1 MTSIFIRRSL
11 PRRRQNERS
20 QAIYLTRS
28 SAPCARAHKRLVNA
42 AHAVLDGGGLRELNV
57 RGSELWVEFTAD
69 WDIHEPW
76 YSFMVNGEFFS
87 RRMAQKGTERVCVF
101 RGMDPEKVKNVRIFK
116 DTQAMNADPESVL
129 QINAIETDGEF
140 LPVPERNLKIE
151 FIGDSITS
159 GEGDIGAK
167 AETDWISMFFSAE
180 NNYAVM
186 VSRALNADIRVSS
199 QSGWGVCCGWNNDPN
214 SAIPPIYGQLCGLLS
229 GEKNIALGAKE
240 PYDFTK
246 WQPNYVFIN
255 LGTNDCGAFS
265 QPAWTDETTGETF
278 QNRRTEDG
286 KLNPED
292 EARFA
297 HGATAFL
304 KQLRGY
310 YPNARLVWI
319 YGMLGLELA
328 PALQKAID
336 DYKAETGDTNAEFLS
351 LTDDLKNR
359 GCRDHPGVGAHRT
372 AANELIAYIKK
383 QNA

>member
-1 MTSIFIRRSL
+1 
-11 PRRRQNERS
+11 
-20 QAIYLTRS
+20 
-28 SAPCARAHKRLVNA
+28 
-42 AHAVLDGGGLRELNV
+42 
-57 RGSELWVEFTAD
+57 
-69 WDIHEPW
+69 
-76 YSFMVNGEFFS
+76 
-87 RRMAQKGTERVCVF
+87 
-101 RGMDPEKVKNVRIFK
+101 
-116 DTQAMNADPESVL
+116 
-129 QINAIETDGEF
+129 
-140 LPVPERNLKIE
+140 
-151 FIGDSITS
+151 
-159 GEGDIGAK
+159 
-167 AETDWISMFFSAE
+167 MFFSAE

-278 QNRRTEDG
+278 QNRCTEDG

-292 EARFA
+292 EARFS

-319 YGMLGLELA
+319 YGMLGLELV

-336 DYKAETGDTNAEFLS
+336 DYRAETGDANAEFLL

>member
-1 MTSIFIRRSL
+1 
-11 PRRRQNERS
+11 
-20 QAIYLTRS
+20 
-28 SAPCARAHKRLVNA
+28 
-42 AHAVLDGGGLRELNV
+42 
-57 RGSELWVEFTAD
+57 
-69 WDIHEPW
+69 
-76 YSFMVNGEFFS
+76 
-87 RRMAQKGTERVCVF
+87 
-101 RGMDPEKVKNVRIFK
+101 
-116 DTQAMNADPESVL
+116 MN
-129 QINAIETDGEF
+129 
-140 LPVPERNLKIE
+140 
-151 FIGDSITS
+151 
-159 GEGDIGAK
+159 
-167 AETDWISMFFSAE
+167 
-180 NNYAVM
+180 
-186 VSRALNADIRVSS
+186 
-199 QSGWGVCCGWNNDPN
+199 
-214 SAIPPIYGQLCGLLS
+214 
-229 GEKNIALGAKE
+229 GEKNEALGAKQ

-336 DYKAETGDTNAEFLS
+336 DYKAETGDANAEFLS

>member
-1 MTSIFIRRSL
+1 MSEVKRYTLPEVPHLVHGRTNGSL
-11 PRRRQNERS
+11 TP
-20 QAIYLTRS
+20 LT
-28 SAPCARAHKRLVNA
+28 LFWTA
-42 AHAVLDGGGLRELNV
+42 AGLELNV

-214 SAIPPIYGQLCGLLS
+214 SVIPPIYGQLCGLLS

-359 GCRDHPGVGAHRT
+359 GCRDHPSVGAHRT
-372 AANELIAYIKK
+372 AANELITYIKK